1 MVYQLR
7 EEPQRCLTLRD
18 EVFKKFIELFRERLK
33 KQSYFRNGEDVFN
46 LAKEVAIEFEKR
58 FPKISEVFNG
68 KASDC
73 KKFFEIF
80 TEKQLAE
87 IRKLSKEISI
97 TVELKSFRDSLR
109 EYLKQNF
116 ELFKKRLK
124 AEGYSHVEINEAW
137 QKNFN
142 FFEELIKEDT
152 TYYTRI
158 ASLRIKDK
166 TEKPN
171 ESDPYFLTYLLV
183 FELEKSSRSEEFE
196 NLKESFFEGK
206 IESIEE
212 TLKELVSQRWED
224 NVDDYLKELGI
235 VSEDFDNKWDEKR
248 KDILEIVENL
258 FDAIDSSVRR
268 RIEAEHFRDL
278 IKFAK
283 DRIEDKNLL
292 EPLKVIENNLNLLDE
307 IYENNTELGN
317 TIVDAIPVGFEF
329 WDKITDYAVEKDF
342 RYFLYAYKMK
352 INDIA
357 EGAIENHL
365 LKPKWVKLSDIKTRA
380 DYFIAQGILF
390 KEIVKNLDKTVE
402 KLGTDA
408 VKKLPSY
415 IKGFI
420 KALFY
425 YGRTDIETL
434 ERFYGYYEQVQVI
447 VSDWLAKRQSERT
460 FSEKDREFLNQ
471 IGNEIENLLKA
482 LSENKDHFEELYK
495 YVSKNL
501 LKEFIEKVLPFNG
514 RELFVA
520 VDFNSLAETVKSL
533 LSEGGKPSK
542 TRIYRSLLK
551 VLTQKKELMDFEY
564 IFRVRNS
571 VQNHRLDLDR
581 EISPKLERLKPLKD
595 LKRFFTL
602 TAELSEERI
611 PSNGQTYKLGFILS
625 FFLLTLLIASQSE
638 GVLEGFSLPH
648 SFSDKEDETINRY
661 RDLLYALIGAS
672 VFAINSDKVAAVQNF
687 NWRNVYKKEPFRK
700 EKNKNLYKA
709 INNLLNT
716 YLLVNSKVKNGL
728 TSLYSNLPFEVEGL
742 NLSQKVAIL
751 ALSHPTKVDKNL
763 KAVLGEA
770 YIFEPFGGKD
780 LFKTPRGARV
790 FRKTFNGV
798 YSFIEEDR
806 KGELEDY
813 KVVLA
818 DFLKTL
824 KKLGVEKVY
833 LIPPL
838 PIYRGLSTK
847 EDFLRKLYFSDLLV
861 EVGEGIEL
869 PLRLVF
875 SSFGI
880 VYTPELSNFKRR
892 IYDFLK
898 KKLEEQN
905 ENQKGRKRSKR
916 KVNENQIVAVN
927 LFKNIEKI
935 TPRSGALPF
944 ITPKFAIIPLFSME
958 EGKAESVE
966 KTLFHHTFIYSVPNH
981 RLFEGIHPEKLFL
994 QEEEKNELANL
1005 LSVVHLI
1012 QYQKGEELKKSN
1024 NKRFGWEKTFKRNP
1038 FYVFPERR
1046 SGDKNIF
1053 ALTEVEIFFS
1063 NDLRPRFQTVLT
1075 AFRLWDTVKNP

>member
-1 MVYQLR
+1 MI
-7 EEPQRCLTLRD
+7 
-18 EVFKKFIELFRERLK
+18 FI
-33 KQSYFRNGEDVFN
+33 
-46 LAKEVAIEFEKR
+46 I
-58 FPKISEVFNG
+58 
-68 KASDC
+68 
-73 KKFFEIF
+73 
-80 TEKQLAE
+80 
-87 IRKLSKEISI
+87 
-97 TVELKSFRDSLR
+97 
-109 EYLKQNF
+109 
-116 ELFKKRLK
+116 
-124 AEGYSHVEINEAW
+124 
-137 QKNFN
+137 
-142 FFEELIKEDT
+142 
-152 TYYTRI
+152 
-158 ASLRIKDK
+158 
-166 TEKPN
+166 
-171 ESDPYFLTYLLV
+171 
-183 FELEKSSRSEEFE
+183 
-196 NLKESFFEGK
+196 
-206 IESIEE
+206 
-212 TLKELVSQRWED
+212 
-224 NVDDYLKELGI
+224 
-235 VSEDFDNKWDEKR
+235 
-248 KDILEIVENL
+248 
-258 FDAIDSSVRR
+258 
-268 RIEAEHFRDL
+268 DL
-278 IKFAK
+278 I
-283 DRIEDKNLL
+283 
-292 EPLKVIENNLNLLDE
+292 
-307 IYENNTELGN
+307 IY
-317 TIVDAIPVGFEF
+317 
-329 WDKITDYAVEKDF
+329 
-342 RYFLYAYKMK
+342 
-352 INDIA
+352 
-357 EGAIENHL
+357 
-365 LKPKWVKLSDIKTRA
+365 
-380 DYFIAQGILF
+380 
-390 KEIVKNLDKTVE
+390 
-402 KLGTDA
+402 
-408 VKKLPSY
+408 
-415 IKGFI
+415 
-420 KALFY
+420 
-425 YGRTDIETL
+425 
-434 ERFYGYYEQVQVI
+434 QVQVI

-460 FSEKDREFLNQ
+460 FSAEDRESLTQ

-495 YVSKNL
+495 YISKNL
-501 LKEFIEKVLPFNG
+501 LKEFIEEVLPFNG
-514 RELFVA
+514 KELFVA

-542 TRIYRSLLK
+542 TRIYRGLLK
-551 VLTQKKELMDFEY
+551 VLTQKKKLRDFEY

-571 VQNHRLDLDR
+571 VQNHRSDLDR

-595 LKRFFTL
+595 LKGFFTL
-602 TAELSEERI
+602 TAELSGERI

-687 NWRNVYKKEPFRK
+687 NWRNVSEITLKFDK
-700 EKNKNLYKA
+700 EKAKKHSVKKLLDMQIRFHRDKNQKFNIGA
-709 INNLLNT
+709 KI
-716 YLLVNSKVKNGL
+716 KNGL

-763 KAVLGEA
+763 EAVLGEA

-780 LFKTPRGARV
+780 LFKIPRGARV

-847 EDFLRKLYFSDLLV
+847 EDFLRKLYFSDLLA
-861 EVGEGIEL
+861 EVGEEIEL

-898 KKLEEQN
+898 KKLEELN
-905 ENQKGRKRSKR
+905 EGQKGRKRSKR

-927 LFKNIEKI
+927 LFENIEKI

-958 EGKAESVE
+958 EGKEESVK
-966 KTLFHHTFIYSVPNH
+966 KTLFHHAFIYSVPNH
-981 RLFEGIHPEKLFL
+981 RLFEGVHPEKLFL